1 MKIISNFKDYYDFL
15 QANGID
21 EKVVYDRRTEVQNW
35 NGNFIKQG
43 YNGPQFIKDEE
54 IVGVHI
60 CGNYIRLKF
69 LNGKYHFDTQ
79 TPTNGDFYCQK
90 QPDKDPYRTNINVK
104 YNCPIIVSYNR
115 DLIKNPKLSL
125 FDFGK
130 FMTPEKIYQLLYDWC
145 STNFVPE
152 DNRTDKEKIVGN
164 GFDYKNSFRNTK

>member
-35 NGNFIKQG
+35 NGDFIKQG
-43 YNGPQFIKDEE
+43 YNGPQFIKDKET
-54 IVGVHI
+54 VGVHI

-69 LNGKYHFDTQ
+69 LNGKYHFDLQ
-79 TPTNGDFYCQK
+79 TP
-90 QPDKDPYRTNINVK
+90 KDGNFISNKNTKPFDVNINVK

-130 FMTPEKIYQLLYDWC
+130 FMAPEKLYQLLYDWC
-145 STNFVPE
+145 SSTFIPE

-164 GFDYKNSFRNTK
+164 GFDLKHSFRNTK